1 MRGSAGRRRDRATGG
16 AAAGRPVL
24 AEGLRAL
31 LAAALLAAACAPEP
45 AGDAASGPPFPEGW
59 PFGADAEGVTA
70 PRGMVVTADSAA
82 SAAGRAML
90 EAGGNAVDAAVASHF
105 ALAVTYP
112 RAGNL
117 GGGGF
122 LVLRTADGRAA
133 ALDFREEAPSA
144 ATRDM
149 YVGPEG
155 GVTDESWTGPLASGV
170 PGSVA
175 GMAEA
180 HRRFGSLPWRR
191 LLQPAIRLAEE
202 GFRVDGSMHRE
213 LAEEADR
220 LRRFPASAAKWLP
233 GGEPPAPGSIFRQP
247 DLARLLRTLAAEG
260 PRSFYEGWI
269 ADSLAAQMERSGG
282 ILSRRDL
289 AAYEAVWREPVAFGY
304 RDHRILS
311 MPPPSSGGVTLAEI
325 FHVVEGFRLD
335 SLGFGSADAVHVAV
349 EAFRRAFADRNY
361 YLGDPDFVEMP
372 LERLTGRAY
381 ADSLRATIRMDSV
394 SPSERFTRVP
404 RRGGESTETT
414 HFSVVDSAGT
424 AVAVTTTLNGYYGSA
439 VTARGTGL
447 LLNNEMDDFTARP
460 GVPNAYGLVQGEA
473 NAVAPG
479 KRMLSSMS
487 PTLVVGPEGRTR
499 LVTGSPGGSRI
510 ITTVFQVVSN
520 SVDHGMGAAAAVS
533 APRFHHQHLP
543 DTIFY
548 EPGGLRSEVVAELRR
563 RGHRLAEREDW
574 SGNVQSVLIREDGT
588 RVGAVDP
595 RRGGKA
601 LGR

>member
-1 MRGSAGRRRDRATGG
+1 MAPSRRLRIVR
-16 AAAGRPVL
+16 AAG
-24 AEGLRAL
+24 L
-31 LAAALLAAACAPEP
+31 LAALALAACGPVPAERAAP
-45 AGDAASGPPFPEGW
+45 AFPEGW
-59 PFGADAEGVTA
+59 PFSADARGVSS

-90 EAGGNAVDAAVASHF
+90 EAGGNAVDAVVAAHF

-122 LVLRTADGRAA
+122 LVLRTADGREA
-133 ALDFREEAPSA
+133 ALDFREEAPA
-144 ATRDM
+144 GATPEM

-155 GVTDESWTGPLASGV
+155 DVTDESWTGPLASGV

-180 HRRFGSLPWRR
+180 HRRHGSLPWARV
-191 LLQPAIRLAEE
+191 LEPAVRLAAD
-202 GFRVDGSMHRE
+202 GFRVDSSMHRE

-220 LRRFPASAAKWLP
+220 LRRFPASAEKWLP
-233 GGEPPAPGSIFRQP
+233 GGEPPSPGSVFRQP
-247 DLARLLRTLAAEG
+247 DLARVLRTLAREG
-260 PRSFYEGWI
+260 GGAFYDGWI

-282 ILSRRDL
+282 LIRRGDL
-289 AAYEAVWREPVAFGY
+289 AAYEAVWRDPVTFGY
-304 RDHRILS
+304 RDHRIVA

-349 EAFRRAFADRNY
+349 EAHRRAFADRNY
-361 YLGDPDFVEMP
+361 WLGGPDHVDMP
-372 LERLTGRAY
+372 LERLTSRAH
-381 ADSLRATIRMDSV
+381 ADSLRATIRMDSA

-404 RRGGESTETT
+404 LRNGESPETT
-414 HFSVVDSAGT
+414 QVSVVDSAGN
-424 AVAVTTTLNGYYGSA
+424 AVALTTTLNGYYGSA
-439 VTARGTGL
+439 VTVRGTGI
-447 LLNNEMDDFTARP
+447 LLNNEMNDFTARP

-487 PTLVVGPEGRTR
+487 PTILVGPDGRTR

-510 ITTVFQVVSN
+510 ITTVFQVISN
-520 SVDHGMGAAAAVS
+520 TVDHGMGAQAAVN
-533 APRFHHQHLP
+533 APRVHHQHLP
-543 DTIFY
+543 DTIYY
-548 EPGGLRSEVVAELRR
+548 EPGGLRPGVIAGLRR
-563 RGHRLAEREDW
+563 RGHALAEREGY
-574 SGNVQSVLIREDGT
+574 SGNVQSVLIGEDGA
-588 RVGAVDP
+588 RIGAVDP
-595 RRGGKA
+595 RRGGEA